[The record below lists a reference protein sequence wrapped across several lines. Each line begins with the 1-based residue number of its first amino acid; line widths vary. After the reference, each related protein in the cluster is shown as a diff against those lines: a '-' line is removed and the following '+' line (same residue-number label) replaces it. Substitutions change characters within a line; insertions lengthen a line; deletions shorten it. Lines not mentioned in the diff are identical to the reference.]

1 VKNPPILI
9 AVIGFF
15 AALAGFGLLFFGLRV
30 LGFDWFGAFGDAPAL
45 ENVGLWGWLAVAT
58 GIVWLLVAFG
68 LWSLRPYARLFA
80 QIVAGFGLFEA
91 ILAFFQFPGTGI
103 AFGMGVMPLLILWY
117 LSTDE
122 VKAAFGIGAK
132 PAGALDATP
141 VGYATTTAAA
151 AAAHEE
157 PAHPAAAPVAAAA
170 FVAAA
175 PAREPEPAPA
185 APVAAAAVAA
195 SAVSDEPAAPAA
207 PVAAAAATTPEP
219 ASPAPEPGPAA
230 DAEHHAGIEDVEGIG
245 PAEAQKLAAAGITT
259 TAGLLQAGAKPDG
272 RARIAAAS
280 GISSSLILEWVN
292 HVDLMRIK
300 GVGSEYSDLLE
311 LAGVDSPAELALRNA
326 TNLATTIQEVV
337 AARPDIV
344 RRVPTE
350 SEIAGWIQQAASL
363 DKIVEH

>member
-15 AALAGFGLLFFGLRV
+15 AAMAGFALLFFGLRV

-68 LWSLRPYARLFA
+68 LWGLRPYARLFA
-80 QIVAGFGLFEA
+80 QIWAGFALFEA

-151 AAAHEE
+151 AAATHEE

-185 APVAAAAVAA
+185 APVAAAAVTARA
-195 SAVSDEPAAPAA
+195 ISDEPAAPAA
-207 PVAAAAATTPEP
+207 APAPAAPAAA
-219 ASPAPEPGPAA
+219 PAA
-230 DAEHHAGIEDVEGIG
+230 EHRAGIEDVEGIG
-245 PAEAQKLAAAGITT
+245 PAEAEKLAAAGITT
-259 TAGLLQAGAKPDG
+259 TTGLLQAGAKPDG

-280 GISSSLILEWVN
+280 GISSTLILEWVN

-311 LAGVDSPAELALRNA
+311 LAGVDSPAELAHRNA

-337 AARPDIV
+337 AARPEIV

-350 SEIAGWIQQAASL
+350 PEIAGWIQQAATL
-363 DKIVEH
+363 EKIVEH

>member
-1 VKNPPILI
+1 MKNPPILI

-15 AALAGFGLLFFGLRV
+15 AALAGFSLLFFGLRV

-151 AAAHEE
+151 AHAE

-195 SAVSDEPAAPAA
+195 STMSDEPAAPAA
-207 PVAAAAATTPEP
+207 PVAAAATAPEP
-219 ASPAPEPGPAA
+219 APAPAA
-230 DAEHHAGIEDVEGIG
+230 PAEHHAGIEDVEGIG
-245 PAEAQKLAAAGITT
+245 PAEAEKLAAAGITT

-280 GISSSLILEWVN
+280 GISSTLILEWVN

-300 GVGSEYSDLLE
+300 GVGFGVQRPARIGRRR
-311 LAGVDSPAELALRNA
+311 LAGRAGPSERDESRDHDPGGRRGPSGDRPPSPDRARDRRLDPAGGVARQDRRALTDR
-326 TNLATTIQEVV
+326 
-337 AARPDIV
+337 
-344 RRVPTE
+344 
-350 SEIAGWIQQAASL
+350 AS
-363 DKIVEH
+363 

>member
-1 VKNPPILI
+1 
-9 AVIGFF
+9 
-15 AALAGFGLLFFGLRV
+15 
-30 LGFDWFGAFGDAPAL
+30 
-45 ENVGLWGWLAVAT
+45 
-58 GIVWLLVAFG
+58 
-68 LWSLRPYARLFA
+68 
-80 QIVAGFGLFEA
+80 
-91 ILAFFQFPGTGI
+91 
-103 AFGMGVMPLLILWY
+103 LLILWY

-122 VKAAFGIGAK
+122 VKEAFGIGAK

-141 VGYATTTAAA
+141 VGYATAGAAA
-151 AAAHEE
+151 THEE

-170 FVAAA
+170 YVAAT

-195 SAVSDEPAAPAA
+195 SSISDEPAAPAA
-207 PVAAAAATTPEP
+207 APVAAAAASTPEP
-219 ASPAPEPGPAA
+219 APAA
-230 DAEHHAGIEDVEGIG
+230 EPEHHAGIEDVEGIG
-245 PAEAQKLAAAGITT
+245 PAEAEKLAAAGITT

-311 LAGVDSPAELALRNA
+311 LAGVDSPAELAHRNA